1 MKFTEPRRSVLSA
14 ALLLFLGVTL
24 VGHVCALPL
33 HDHEAPPT
41 SQHTEDQHHDGG
53 DSVHA
58 ASCEAVRSTAPAPPC
73 VPQITTAFSRD
84 GAIRQSSGI
93 VLTRRPTHSGSP
105 PLFLLHSAL
114 LI

>member
-1 MKFTEPRRSVLSA
+1 MGFGEPRRPVLSG

-24 VGHVCALPL
+24 LGHVCALPL
-33 HDHEAPPT
+33 HDHGAPAT

-58 ASCEAVRSTAPAPPC
+58 ASCEAVRSTAPASPC
-73 VPQITTAFSRD
+73 VPHVTTAFRQD
-84 GAIRQSSGI
+84 GAVPQRTG
-93 VLTRRPTHSGSP
+93 VALTRRPTRSSSP
-105 PLFLLHSAL
+105 PLFLLHAAL

>member
-1 MKFTEPRRSVLSA
+1 MRFAGTRRSVLSA

-33 HDHEAPPT
+33 HDHAAPPT
-41 SQHTEDQHHDGG
+41 PQHSEEQQHDG

-58 ASCEAVRSTAPAPPC
+58 ASCEAVASTAPASPG
-73 VPQITTAFSRD
+73 VPDITTAFRRD
-84 GAIRQSSGI
+84 GAVRQSRGI
-93 VLTRRPTHSGSP
+93 ALTHRPTNSSSP
-105 PLFLLHSAL
+105 PLFLLHAAL